1 MANILDMGGGVSVLD
16 MGDPEERKKKKKL
29 SKTDA
34 MWYAAGL
41 GFQDTIRGVQQIA
54 GYNEE
59 KMQGEQVK
67 LKELED
73 EYGTGVTMAY
83 WGGLIAD
90 PVGWFLPVSRL
101 KYLKH
106 GAGIANKAYN
116 LMIPGAIGGTAA
128 GALGY
133 VDPELGFSRGE
144 QAALGAAGG
153 AALGPVAAGI
163 GKGIS
168 AGYKPVGEAI
178 WKGMST
184 RLDAS
189 GAAAGGLA
197 GYNVDSKA
205 PIQDKMA
212 NALIGATIGAGVGF
226 GASKAM
232 TRGQKDAL
240 GRFFVPD
247 YGLADN
253 YIARR
258 NRFSGDRA
266 AIGGEF
272 DILVREVAGLKEPQ
286 RKALYK
292 MLTDKTA
299 TIDEGLVGLQG
310 KSRALVKK
318 YGEELRDMGLIDKDT
333 FEKNAKT
340 YLHRTYTRHEG
351 DKFASTEQK
360 IQTIGDELKMR
371 GLARR
376 ISKEDF
382 RMGKYPDN
390 RGHWEIIKEGDDWVR
405 VRRDWTP
412 EERARMGEVTDA
424 AYAIDRTGKLLAND
438 VSAFR
443 FFKDLAEDPTI
454 ASVNQMGRFS
464 REITGKEFGPA
475 LKNMFVSEEVYR
487 DLMGIRKLNLLGKYK
502 RSSLGRTYRGLN
514 SMWKGSKTILN
525 PAVHMNN
532 ILSNVHMYDFAD
544 GGMADVARAAR
555 DMLSKTDE
563 FKEAQNLGVFG
574 GFFADELGNDARAM
588 LNLYS
593 RHGSGATDEA
603 TEFIPSAGKIA
614 KDSFNLAKKYSWD
627 LAAKVYT
634 MEDQV
639 FRMALFRSHKAD
651 LIRANP
657 KMDPAT
663 AASQAA
669 KKAREWFVDYER
681 TSPMLELLREG
692 PLPFISYMY
701 GIVPRL
707 AETAA
712 KKPAKLA
719 KWGLIWHG
727 VNAVGEDMSDKSPE
741 EIAQQRALMS
751 QEKNRGLFGV
761 PGMPS
766 PMIKMPDALTDKN
779 KDDMYMDIGR
789 IIPGGDIYSRG
800 EGGLGQIPY
809 LPQSLQPGF
818 GAAGAVGYPLLGM
831 DAFMGRE
838 VPKGEKMDQI
848 IKNFTPNWP
857 IKGFPS
863 FAGKKLER
871 AYSGKY
877 SPTKD
882 VYDPLSARLSGVG
895 IKTTPVSTRKL
906 RKRAGYSFT
915 RDIRNLQTRKRK
927 LRSELKAGGITST
940 EYAKKVSQINRDIR
954 ELRNEKRREQA
965 GLPGKSW
972 VSEMVKKYENIF

>member
-1 MANILDMGGGVSVLD
+1 MALKLLPPAGGLSLV
-16 MGDPEERKKKKKL
+16 PEDDERKKKKL
-29 SKTDA
+29 SKADA

-59 KMQGEQVK
+59 KMQGEQAK
-67 LKELED
+67 LKDLED

-106 GAGIANKAYN
+106 GGGLANKVYN
-116 LMIPGAIGGTAA
+116 LMVPGAIGGTAA

-153 AALGPVAAGI
+153 AALGPLAAGA
-163 GKGIS
+163 GKAIA

-189 GAAAGGLA
+189 GAAAGGMA

-205 PIQDKMA
+205 PIEEKMA
-212 NALIGATIGAGVGF
+212 NALIGATLGAGVGF

-232 TRGQKDAL
+232 TQGQKDAL
-240 GRFFVPD
+240 GRFFIPD

-272 DILVREVAGLKEPQ
+272 DQLVKEIAGLKEPE

-292 MLTDKTA
+292 MLTDTTA
-299 TIDEGLVGLQG
+299 SVEDGLVDLQG
-310 KSRALVKK
+310 KSRALVKR

-333 FEKNAKT
+333 FYKNKDT

-351 DKFASTEQK
+351 DKFTSTDQK

-371 GLARR
+371 GYAKR

-382 RMGKYPDN
+382 KMGKYPDED
-390 RGHWEIIKEGDDWVR
+390 GPWEVIKEGDDWVR
-405 VRRDWTP
+405 IRRDWTP
-412 EERARMGEVTDA
+412 EERAKMGEITDA
-424 AYAIDRTGKLLAND
+424 AYALDRTGKLLAND
-438 VSAFR
+438 VAAFR
-443 FFKDLAEDPTI
+443 FFKDLAEDSSI
-454 ASVNQMGRFS
+454 ASVDQVGRFT
-464 REITGKEFGPA
+464 REITGKEFGPS

-487 DLMGIRKLNLLGKYK
+487 DLMGIKKLNLLGKYK
-502 RSSLGRTYRGLN
+502 RSQLGKTYRGLN

-532 ILSNVHMYDFAD
+532 ILSNVHMYDFAN
-544 GGMADVARAAR
+544 GGIADVARAAR
-555 DMLSKTDE
+555 DMMGKTDE

-574 GFFADELGNDARAM
+574 GCFADELGNDARAM

-593 RHGSGATDEA
+593 RHGSGVTDEA
-603 TEFIPSAGKIA
+603 TGFIPPAGKIA
-614 KDSFNLAKKYSWD
+614 KDSFKLAKKYSWN

-634 MEDQV
+634 MEDQI

-651 LIRANP
+651 LVRQGL
-657 KMDPAT
+657 DEAT

-712 KKPAKLA
+712 TKPAKLA

-741 EIAQQRALMS
+741 EIAQQRAMMS

-761 PGMPS
+761 PRMPS
-766 PMIKMPDALTDKN
+766 PMIKMPDALTDRN
-779 KDDMYMDIGR
+779 RDDMYLDIGR
-789 IIPGGDIYSRG
+789 MIPGGDVYSRG

-818 GAAGAVGYPLLGM
+818 GAAGAVAYPLLGM

-838 VPKGEKMDQI
+838 VPKGEKWDQI
-848 IKNFTPNWP
+848 VKNFTPNWP
-857 IKGFPS
+857 LKGFPS
-863 FAGKKLER
+863 FAGQKLER

-882 VYDPLSARLSGVG
+882 VYDPLSARLSGFG

-906 RKRAGYSFT
+906 RKRAGYSFE
-915 RDIRNLQTRKRK
+915 RDIRNLQTRKRR
-927 LRSELKAGGITST
+927 LRSELRAGGINTT
-940 EYAKKVSQINRDIR
+940 EYAKQVSQINRELR
-954 ELRNEKRREQA
+954 ELRNEKRKAMA

-972 VSEMVKKYENIF
+972 LRDMAKQYEDIF